1 MLYYSYLKNL
11 SNVDMINELENLI
24 IEKSSK
30 IGHLQHRIEEQSLTI
45 ANLKNLLENMFYE
58 KFQITSSDEIVK
70 KIDAIYEKNL
80 ERHIDVEGLLAFY
93 PQIKNK
99 SMNYTEFEERIKE
112 SVEFKL
118 LQQKN
123 HGIKFGFDGLL

>member
-1 MLYYSYLKNL
+1 MLYYSYLKIL
-11 SNVDMINELENLI
+11 PNVDMTNELEKLI

-45 ANLKNLLENMFYE
+45 ANLKNLLESVVYE

-80 ERHIDVEGLLAFY
+80 KRHIDVEGLLAFY

-118 LQQKN
+118 LQKTPQKN
-123 HGIKFGFDGLL
+123 HEIKFGF